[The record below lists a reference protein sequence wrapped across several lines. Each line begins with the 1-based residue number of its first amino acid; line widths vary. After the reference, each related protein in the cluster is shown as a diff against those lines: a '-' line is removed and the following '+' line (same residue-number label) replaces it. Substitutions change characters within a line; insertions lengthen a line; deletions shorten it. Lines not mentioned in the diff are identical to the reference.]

1 MRCGHT
7 RRLSHC
13 FPREYILGRFHA
25 CGSTQKKLA
34 MGNGKPLP
42 SLSESTVLID
52 DTKHVMFSVIL
63 VLALQGQPQTQT
75 SYSEPFLR

>member
-1 MRCGHT
+1 
-7 RRLSHC
+7 
-13 FPREYILGRFHA
+13 
-25 CGSTQKKLA
+25 

-42 SLSESTVLID
+42 GLSESTVLID

-63 VLALQGQPQTQT
+63 VLALKGQPQTQT